1 MPVSRSV
8 LTKKCDAITMLDLYS
23 FVLEDFPEVGNPVS
37 KHVGVCY
44 LSWIVFYEVHL
55 LVNILIV
62 RIYMVPVT

>member
-44 LSWIVFYEVHL
+44 LS
-55 LVNILIV
+55 
-62 RIYMVPVT
+62 